1 MSTAK
6 RWLPPEMPDT
16 MSTIDQPVLQ
26 MAADNPSGPDK
37 QAKPTTNRRM
47 MNNPLRNVLFSGSR
61 LVVSA
66 GGTICVSAI
75 MARTLGPQNMG
86 VYSYAMWIVG
96 TLGILANVGLPAAL
110 TKYVSEFMGS
120 GDKAT
125 AVRIGKKLLRTQ
137 LIAGLIVAGL
147 TACLW
152 FFKTPYRSIIVL
164 AAVMI
169 LLQALQQGFLAALAG
184 VQRFDR
190 IAWISVYAALAQV
203 ASVGIAALLHSGVM
217 GMLWATLAGLAL
229 GTWLSYRAVDNLL
242 LKLSASPVLS
252 KPETR
257 DTFLRIRKFSIT
269 ISYILLLDTIVW
281 QRSEVLF
288 LKWYSTLPQIAFY
301 TLAFSIATK
310 LSEVSGTFSSTLLP
324 LYSESYGRNGLRDIG
339 RVYVRALKYLQ
350 MVMVFPCLLAA
361 AICTPLVELLYGSNY
376 GPVVLPLQL
385 LLVSLALTSIGVV
398 GSPLLVGTEK
408 QSFIAKYGTFVA
420 VLNVA
425 LDFVLIPKH
434 GAIGAAVANCTAQIV
449 GVLGGTIF
457 TIRYARANF
466 PWRTT
471 ATIYFAS
478 AVSVAPV
485 IYVFSGAQAGIV
497 IRAGSIAVAGLLYLG
512 LLVFAGELGKHDLG
526 ALKEAVLT
534 KVYSTKLAEAGST
547 V

>member
-1 MSTAK
+1 MS
-6 RWLPPEMPDT
+6 RHR
-16 MSTIDQPVLQ
+16 
-26 MAADNPSGPDK
+26 
-37 QAKPTTNRRM
+37 TNS
-47 MNNPLRNVLFSGSR
+47 PLRNILFSGAR
-61 LVVSA
+61 LVISA
-66 GGTICVSAI
+66 GATICISAI

-86 VYSYAMWIVG
+86 VYGYAMWIVG

-110 TKYVSEFMGS
+110 TKYVSECMGS
-120 GDKAT
+120 ADSAT
-125 AVRIGKKLLRTQ
+125 AVRIGKRLLLTQ
-137 LIAGLIVAGL
+137 LVVGVSVSGL

-190 IAWISVYAALAQV
+190 IAWISLYMALAQV
-203 ASVGIAALLHSGVM
+203 ASVGTAAVLHAGVM
-217 GMLWATLAGLAL
+217 GMLWATLAGLAI
-229 GTWLSYRAVDNLL
+229 GTWLSYRAVDRLL
-242 LKLSASPVLS
+242 LKLPATPSFSQ
-252 KPETR
+252 PETP
-257 DTFLRIRKFSIT
+257 DIFVRIRKFSIT

-324 LYSESYGRNGLRDIG
+324 LYSESYGRHGLRDIG
-339 RVYVRALKYLQ
+339 LVFLRALKYLQ

-361 AICTPLVELLYGSNY
+361 AICKPLVGLLYGSNY

-385 LLVSLALTSIGVV
+385 LLISLALTSIGVV

-425 LDFVLIPKH
+425 MDFVLIPRY
-434 GAIGAAVANCTAQIV
+434 GALGAAVANCTAQIV
-449 GVLGGTIF
+449 GVLGGTAYVL
-457 TIRYARANF
+457 RYARVSF

-471 ATIYFAS
+471 ATIYFA
-478 AVSVAPV
+478 AAISVVPV
-485 IYVFSGAQAGIV
+485 AYCFSGAQPGIV
-497 IRAGSIAVAGLLYLG
+497 VGVGSVAIGAMLYLG

-534 KVYSTKLAEAGST
+534 KVYSSKLLQAGD
-547 V
+547 VA

>member
-1 MSTAK
+1 MSQHTAN
-6 RWLPPEMPDT
+6 
-16 MSTIDQPVLQ
+16 SPV
-26 MAADNPSGPDK
+26 
-37 QAKPTTNRRM
+37 
-47 MNNPLRNVLFSGSR
+47 RNILFSGAR

-66 GGTICVSAI
+66 GATICVSAI

-86 VYSYAMWIVG
+86 VYSYAMWLVG
-96 TLGILANVGLPAAL
+96 TLGILANIGLPAAL
-110 TKYVSEFMGS
+110 TKYVSECLGS
-120 GDKAT
+120 GDKTT
-125 AVRIGKKLLRTQ
+125 AARIGKRLLLTQ
-137 LIAGLIVAGL
+137 LFVALGVSGL

-152 FFKTPYRSIIVL
+152 FFKTPYRSILVL

-169 LLQALQQGFLAALAG
+169 LLQALQQGLLAALAG

-190 IAWISVYAALAQV
+190 IAWISLYVALVQV
-203 ASVGIAALLHSGVM
+203 ASVGLAALLHCGVM
-217 GMLWATLAGLAL
+217 GMLWATLAGLVVGA
-229 GTWLSYRAVDNLL
+229 GLSYRAVDQLL
-242 LKLSASPVLS
+242 LKLASPVS
-252 KPETR
+252 IARPETP
-257 DTFLRIRKFSIT
+257 DIFVRIRKFSIT

-324 LYSESYGRNGLRDIG
+324 LYSESYGRTGLKDIG

-361 AICTPLVELLYGSNY
+361 AICRPLVDLLYGPSY

-420 VLNVA
+420 VLNIVMD
-425 LDFVLIPKH
+425 LLLIPTH
-434 GAIGAAVANCTAQIV
+434 GALGAAIANCTAQIV

-457 TIRYARANF
+457 VIRYAKASF

-471 ATIYFAS
+471 ATIYVAAAIS
-478 AVSVAPV
+478 AAPAA
-485 IYVFSGAQAGIV
+485 YCFSGVQSGIV
-497 IRAGSIAVAGLLYLG
+497 IRAASVAVGALLYLG

-526 ALKEAVLT
+526 ALKEALLA
-534 KVYSTKLAEAGST
+534 KVSSTKLVEAGD
-547 V
+547 VA

>member
-1 MSTAK
+1 MSRHPAN
-6 RWLPPEMPDT
+6 
-16 MSTIDQPVLQ
+16 S
-26 MAADNPSGPDK
+26 
-37 QAKPTTNRRM
+37 
-47 MNNPLRNVLFSGSR
+47 PLRNILFSGAR

-66 GGTICVSAI
+66 GATICVSAI

-96 TLGILANVGLPAAL
+96 TLGILANIGLPSAL

-120 GDKAT
+120 GDHAT
-125 AVRIGKKLLRTQ
+125 AVRIGKRLLRTQ
-137 LIAGLIVAGL
+137 LIVGLGVSGL

-152 FFKTPYRSIIVL
+152 FFQTPYRSIIVL

-169 LLQALQQGFLAALAG
+169 LLQALQQGLLAALAG

-190 IAWISVYAALAQV
+190 IAWISLYAALAQV
-203 ASVGIAALLHSGVM
+203 ASVGAAALLHAGVM

-229 GTWLSYRAVDNLL
+229 GTWLSYRAVDQLL
-242 LKLSASPVLS
+242 LKLSPAPSSAAFSAP
-252 KPETR
+252 
-257 DTFLRIRKFSIT
+257 DTADVFVRIRKFSIT

-324 LYSESYGRNGLRDIG
+324 LYSENFGRHGLSEIG
-339 RVYVRALKYLQ
+339 QVYVKALKYLQ

-361 AICTPLVELLYGSNY
+361 AICKPLVELLYGSSY
-376 GPVVLPLQL
+376 SPVVLPLQL
-385 LLVSLALTSIGVV
+385 LLVSLAVTSIGVV

-420 VLNVA
+420 ILNIA
-425 LDFVLIPKH
+425 MDLVLIPRH
-434 GAIGAAVANCTAQIV
+434 GALGAAIANCTAQIV
-449 GVLGGTIF
+449 GVLGGTVY
-457 TIRYARANF
+457 TIRYARASF

-471 ATIYFAS
+471 ATIYFAA
-478 AVSVAPV
+478 AVSVLPV
-485 IYVFSGAQAGIV
+485 AYCFSQAHFGV
-497 IRAGSIAVAGLLYLG
+497 AIRAGSLAVGAMLYLG
-512 LLVFAGELGKHDLG
+512 VLVFAGELGKHDLS
-526 ALKEAVLT
+526 ALKGAFLKKVHSPKLVEASGV
-534 KVYSTKLAEAGST
+534 V
-547 V
+547 

>member
-1 MSTAK
+1 MTVVEQ
-6 RWLPPEMPDT
+6 LTP
-16 MSTIDQPVLQ
+16 Q
-26 MAADNPSGPDK
+26 AADCSEPIRHSKPSTP
-37 QAKPTTNRRM
+37 APSHRRRHS
-47 MNNPLRNVLFSGSR
+47 PLKNVLFSGAR

-66 GGTICVSAI
+66 GATICVSAI

-96 TLGILANVGLPAAL
+96 TLGILANIGLPAAL

-120 GDKAT
+120 GDTST
-125 AVRIGKKLLRTQ
+125 AVRIGKRLLRIQ
-137 LIAGLIVAGL
+137 LIVGLAVAGL

-152 FFKTPYRSIIVL
+152 FFHTPYRSIIIL

-190 IAWISVYAALAQV
+190 IAWISLYAAIAQV
-203 ASVGIAALLHSGVM
+203 ASVGIAALLHAGVI
-217 GMLWATLAGLAL
+217 GMLWATLAGLTL
-229 GTWLSYRAVDNLL
+229 GTWLAYLAVNRLL
-242 LKLSASPVLS
+242 LTLPVTPSLSAPA
-252 KPETR
+252 TR
-257 DTFLRIRKFSIT
+257 DVFLRIRKFSIT

-324 LYSESYGRNGLRDIG
+324 LYSESFGRSGLKDLG
-339 RVYVRALKYLQ
+339 QVYVKALKYLQ

-361 AICTPLVELLYGSNY
+361 AICKPLVELLYGSSYN
-376 GPVVLPLQL
+376 PVVLPLQL
-385 LLVSLALTSIGVV
+385 LLVSLAVTSIGVV

-420 VLNVA
+420 VLNIA
-425 LDFVLIPKH
+425 MDLVLIPRH
-434 GAIGAAVANCTAQIV
+434 GALGAAIANCTAQIV
-449 GVLGGTIF
+449 GVLGGTIYV
-457 TIRYARANF
+457 IRYARTKF

-471 ATIYFAS
+471 ATIYFA
-478 AVSVAPV
+478 AVVSVLPV
-485 IYVFSGAQAGIV
+485 AYCFSQTQSGIV
-497 IRAGSIAVAGLLYLG
+497 LRAASAAIGGLLYLG
-512 LLVFAGELGKHDLG
+512 LLISAGELGKHDFDS
-526 ALKEAVLT
+526 LKEALLS
-534 KVYSTKLAEAGST
+534 KVRPAKLIETSGAL
-547 V
+547 